1 MPAIYIDQA
10 TAVFIAEC
18 RACWVSTQL
27 DDGTCR
33 LETRVN
39 CSALDPHT
47 VVMADA
53 PGRRGQA
60 TRRRL
65 PGWASF
71 VDLDGQRG
79 LRLRGHVDTLELG
92 QTGFLRF
99 VAPLEADHP
108 GAHPIMS
115 VTVFTV
121 LEVQTL
127 RWGGPAWRALG

>member
-1 MPAIYIDQA
+1 MSAVYIDQA

-18 RACWVSTQL
+18 RACWLSTLRQ
-27 DDGTCR
+27 DGQCG
-33 LETRVN
+33 LETKAN
-39 CSALDPHT
+39 CTALDPNT

-53 PGRRGQA
+53 PGLTGRGN
-60 TRRRL
+60 RLRL

-71 VDLDGQRG
+71 VDLANQRG

-92 QTGFLRF
+92 QTGFLRV

-108 GAHPIMS
+108 GVHPIMS

-121 LEVQTL
+121 LEVQVL
-127 RWGGPAWRALG
+127 RWGGPAWRAPG